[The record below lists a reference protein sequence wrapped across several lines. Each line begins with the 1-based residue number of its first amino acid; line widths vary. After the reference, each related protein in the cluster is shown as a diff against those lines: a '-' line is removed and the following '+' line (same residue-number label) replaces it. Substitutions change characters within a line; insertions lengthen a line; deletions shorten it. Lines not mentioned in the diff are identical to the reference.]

1 MKLVVG
7 LGNPGKEYENT
18 RHNIGFMILDSFI
31 ENFSLENKFQAMVK
45 KVKIENED
53 VLFVKPITYMNLSG
67 NAVIKIVNYY
77 HIDKKD
83 ILVLQDDLDLDF
95 GSFKLKNN
103 SSSGGHNGIKSIISS
118 LGTQEFS
125 RLKIGI
131 AHNRRMD
138 TADYVLQKFSKDEMQ
153 YFEKS
158 FGDFQNIIK
167 CWVLEGISSTMT
179 KYNRR

>member
-103 SSSGGHNGIKSIISS
+103 SSSGGHNGIKSIIRS
-118 LGTQEFS
+118 LGTQ
-125 RLKIGI
+125 
-131 AHNRRMD
+131 
-138 TADYVLQKFSKDEMQ
+138 
-153 YFEKS
+153 
-158 FGDFQNIIK
+158 
-167 CWVLEGISSTMT
+167 
-179 KYNRR
+179 